1 MSFLAW
7 LAIAIIFLI
16 LEIGSLSLLYASFTL
31 GAVLAAVGTLFTRSV
46 TLQAAIFIT
55 SSALLILLSRSL
67 WRGPMARKGGTR
79 GA

>member
-31 GAVLAAVGTLFTRSV
+31 GAVLAGVCTLLTRSV

-67 WRGPMARKGGTR
+67 QREPMVRRGGTR
-79 GA
+79 GT